1 MMVGADRASAVYAAV
16 SEQAGFN
23 DLTAAEKQS
32 VQAQLRTVF
41 SADLAYI
48 TSRAQV
54 NPATLQN
61 PSGQPVATAGSPS
74 SQTGATTAP
83 STLIGLGTVS

>member
-1 MMVGADRASAVYAAV
+1 MMVGADRASAVYAAI
-16 SEQAGFN
+16 SGQAGFS

-41 SADLAYI
+41 TADLAYI
-48 TSRAQV
+48 TARAQV

-61 PSGQPVATAGSPS
+61 PSGQPVSVTGSPS
-74 SQTGATTAP
+74 AQSGATTAP
-83 STLIGLGTVS
+83 ATLIGLGTVS